1 MKLARAG
8 LFFAALSAPANA
20 AIYDGNRLVSMC
32 ISGTGFVQGY
42 VGGQIDKGMEDV
54 GIVSVQMAGDKRL
67 HDVIFTIE
75 AFCLPQG
82 VVLGQ
87 AVDVFCRYL
96 TENPAER
103 HLPAPQLVSKSL
115 SKAWPCTK

>member
-1 MKLARAG
+1 MKLARVG
-8 LFFAALSAPANA
+8 LFLAAVSAPANA

-32 ISGTGFVQGY
+32 VSDTGFVQGY
-42 VGGQIDKGMEDV
+42 VGGQIDKGTEDI
-54 GIVSVQMAGDKRL
+54 GIVSVQMAGDKRIR
-67 HDVIFTIE
+67 DVLFTIE

-103 HLPAPQLVSKSL
+103 HLPGPQLVSKSL